1 MKNTTPAIKT
11 HENLKRA
18 CPLMA
23 TIQFE
28 SMDTR
33 FKVHALA
40 HLIDFFTRN
49 LVVWVKLGADL
60 RFQSNGLRNVYSMYV
75 ANH

>member
-1 MKNTTPAIKT
+1 
-11 HENLKRA
+11 
-18 CPLMA
+18 MA
-23 TIQFE
+23 TTQFE

-33 FKVHALA
+33 FKVQALA

-49 LVVWVKLGADL
+49 LVAWVKLGVDL
-60 RFQSNGLRNVYSMYV
+60 RFQSYGLRNVYSIYA